1 MPDASVP
8 PVPVSLPAFATAD
21 GVVRGSVAGLLV
33 DPRGPVP
40 AADAVVFTT
49 PERLIPVPEGAGTV
63 FSPVNVTAQVGAGRR
78 HRPVASVAVADLGG
92 VVAEVVRLSPQ
103 SPGLVVVTRAV
114 DERGRPVRSSPAV
127 VFVGALVTGGPPERP
142 GDTEIANTL
151 DLLLGMLAPTMSS
164 SVATACC
171 SAGRTSRRTGPCG
184 NRPSTRPRRSPNR
197 PSGPCRCSDPRAP
210 IPQGPQ
216 TCSPTGHSG
225 TGRLFSDACAAV
237 LHVCGDRRVRP
248 SVPPSPGQR
257 AGDPSG

>member
-63 FSPVNVTAQVGAGRR
+63 FSPVNVAAQVGAGRR

-142 GDTEIANTL
+142 DDTEIANTL
-151 DLLLGMLAPTMSS
+151 DLLLGMLGPDDVVVSGDGVLLSREDVEEDRALRQQAIYQAPTI
-164 SVATACC
+164 AEQA
-171 SAGRTSRRTGPCG
+171 
-184 NRPSTRPRRSPNR
+184 
-197 PSGPCRCSDPRAP
+197 
-210 IPQGPQ
+210 
-216 TCSPTGHSG
+216 
-225 TGRLFSDACAAV
+225 
-237 LHVCGDRRVRP
+237 
-248 SVPPSPGQR
+248 QR
-257 AGDPSG
+257 ALPLL